1 MSNGVVVF
9 TCVYCISCIHRFRS
23 SRNNFKHILRK
34 KQWFIK
40 ANNKNNTKKT
50 HPKKMIKAYIS
61 QASLAAT
68 IASKLKFSRS
78 WGQRNLFEK
87 KIPMGHLKATY
98 AAEWMDPLPSSDS
111 IRSHATGLVKLG
123 PCLKFSSTT
132 FLFTSASNQV
142 LACGNLMWM
151 NLSGETVK
159 PSFARPTSRRQ
170 RCSRLL
176 Q

>member
-1 MSNGVVVF
+1 MQIYIYIVWLEVVTF
-9 TCVYCISCIHRFRS
+9 QSLRS
-23 SRNNFKHILRK
+23 GNQVPPKWFSETP
-34 KQWFIK
+34 KQK
-40 ANNKNNTKKT
+40 
-50 HPKKMIKAYIS
+50 IKAYIS

-78 WGQRNLFEK
+78 WGQRSLFKKKSPGALEGNLSSRVDGSFAILWFNK
-87 KIPMGHLKATY
+87 KSCY
-98 AAEWMDPLPSSDS
+98 
-111 IRSHATGLVKLG
+111 RSCKSGALLFG
-123 PCLKFSSTT
+123 FSSTT
-132 FLFTSASNQV
+132 FLFTSASNISNQV